1 MKEVALDEF
10 LTCDINLIDFNA
22 RDICPR
28 ISFRYRTMEGHTIGD
43 NITLDYAY
51 PMVSTVGPVKADTW
65 NRMYGKFKVSKDMA

>member
-10 LTCDINLIDFNA
+10 LTCNINMIDFDA

-28 ISFRYRTMEGHTIGD
+28 ISFCYRTMEGHTIDD

-51 PMVSTVGPVKADTW
+51 PMASTVGPVKADT
-65 NRMYGKFKVSKDMA
+65 

>member
-1 MKEVALDEF
+1 MK
-10 LTCDINLIDFNA
+10 
-22 RDICPR
+22 
-28 ISFRYRTMEGHTIGD
+28 GHTISD